1 MTDHFEK
8 TMADIAVKRTGN
20 GGPKIEDVLEALR
33 ATNED
38 ADETAEKLA
47 AKVESTRTDLSKK
60 VEKQHVETLKWH
72 DKLLGMLAE
81 HVGES
86 KVRDR
91 RIADLEIAQV
101 DRRQNCIPEMKRLI
115 ASEHDIVHTNYVA
128 SLEPDK
134 RSFAQIL
141 AAWSA
146 GKKVMA
152 IIATAVIMGITG
164 IGVTYVGSYFSA
176 NKTDQTVI
184 HDESTP
190 TPTPTVTITILPAP

>member
-8 TMADIAVKRTGN
+8 AMADIATKRTGN
-20 GGPKIEDVLEALR
+20 GGPKIDDVLQALR

-38 ADETAEKLA
+38 ADETAAALAKKVDVTRATLA
-47 AKVESTRTDLSKK
+47 AKVEVTHK
-60 VEKQHVETLKWH
+60 ETLRWH

-81 HVGES
+81 HVDES

-101 DRRQNCIPEMKRLI
+101 DRRQNCIPEMTRLI
-115 ASEHDIVHTNYVA
+115 ASEHDIVHANYVA

-146 GKKVMA
+146 GKKALA
-152 IIATAVIMGITG
+152 IIATALLIGLTG
-164 IGVTYVGSYFSA
+164 IGVSYIGSYFSA

-184 HDESTP
+184 HDEATP